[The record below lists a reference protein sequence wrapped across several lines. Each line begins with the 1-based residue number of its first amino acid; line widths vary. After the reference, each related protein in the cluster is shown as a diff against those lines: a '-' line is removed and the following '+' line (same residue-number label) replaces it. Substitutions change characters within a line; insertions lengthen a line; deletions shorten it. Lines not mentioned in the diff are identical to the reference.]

1 MNKIFTTVCAL
12 MFSAQ
17 FNLLSAQTT
26 VMKVWQ
32 NESVTTYKTTDVDSI
47 TFETYSWSEKYP
59 VTFSLK
65 PAQTTTRAAA
75 QTSSSDAAK
84 INNEFIVWGE
94 KAETD
99 AATVDANI
107 VFKNYRVQYVGDGG
121 NSASNTNGWEYAG
134 IAPYAS
140 KVVPTDGIQSIKYW
154 DFGKT
159 YTFTAVSALN
169 SDVNTGKVKIMKNYT
184 NASKT
189 THGYNIE
196 LAKGADA
203 SAIYVADRKEIKY
216 DNAPVSPV
224 EMQFRN
230 IQSKIR
236 FGFYETVPGYNVQ
249 ITGVK
254 YNNAQ
259 AASTT
264 FGVDGDFVQVPT
276 VDNEE
281 LTYAVTYGSDNK
293 PIVTMDKTTSKTVAY
308 QTFGNKIFNTNLG
321 TGVHNPTYD
330 LDANAYSAILPNT
343 ENETPM
349 SFTVNYKLVS
359 EDTGE
364 MIQIEGRQVTVPAT
378 SCQWKPNFA
387 YTYIF
392 KVTDNSAGLF
402 PIALDAVVV
411 AEVTTG
417 NQEISLQ

>member
-1 MNKIFTTVCAL
+1 M
-12 MFSAQ
+12 
-17 FNLLSAQTT
+17 
-26 VMKVWQ
+26 
-32 NESVTTYKTTDVDSI
+32 
-47 TFETYSWSEKYP
+47 
-59 VTFSLK
+59 
-65 PAQTTTRAAA
+65 
-75 QTSSSDAAK
+75 
-84 INNEFIVWGE
+84 WGE

-99 AATVDANI
+99 AATADANI

-140 KVVPTDGIQSIKYW
+140 NVVPVDGIQSIKYW

-184 NASKT
+184 NTSKT
-189 THGYNIE
+189 AHGYNIE

-203 SAIYVADRKEIKY
+203 SAIYVADRKEIKC

-236 FGFYETVPGYNVQ
+236 FCFYETIPGYNVQ

-276 VDNEE
+276 ADDEE
-281 LTYAVTYGSDNK
+281 LKYAVTYGSNNK

-321 TGVHNPTYD
+321 TGVYNPTYD

-343 ENETPM
+343 ENEKPM
-349 SFTVNYKLVS
+349 SFTVYYKLVS

-364 MIQIEGRQVTVPAT
+364 MIQIEGHQVTVPAT
-378 SCQWKPNFA
+378 YCQWKPNFA

-392 KVTDNSAGLF
+392 KVIDNSAGLLY
-402 PIALDAVVV
+402 PIVLDAVVV
-411 AEVTTG
+411 TDVTTG
-417 NQEISLQ
+417 IQEISSQ